1 MMKQFLLSGAVFET
15 RLFVRHEDGNWAGY
29 SYAWNGADAE
39 WVRGGRVS
47 EVAGQ
52 EWTFPSASMCLACHS
67 QAAEGTLGPEIGQL
81 NGDLLYPSTGR
92 VANQLR
98 TLDHIGI
105 LDLGDAEPDTLEVIP
120 DPFGTADLHLRA
132 RAWLHTNCSFC
143 HQPAGLGGGDIDLRF
158 GTPFI
163 ATKTCGEEPTSGD
176 LGIAKA
182 LLVAPG
188 EPDRSVLLS
197 RISRRDAYGMPPLA
211 SSLVDDEGV
220 ALIREWIASI
230 TSCP

>member
-1 MMKQFLLSGAVFET
+1 MKQFSLSGAVFET

-105 LDLGDAEPDTLEVIP
+105 LDSRRRGAGHPGGDPGSVRDRGSALARPRLAPHQLLLLPPARGARRRRHRPALRHAVHRHEDVRR
-120 DPFGTADLHLRA
+120 GTDERRPRDREGTSRGTGRA
-132 RAWLHTNCSFC
+132 RL
-143 HQPAGLGGGDIDLRF
+143 LRS
-158 GTPFI
+158 PVAHLAPRRLRHAAARI
-163 ATKTCGEEPTSGD
+163 EPGRRRRRRPDSG
-176 LGIAKA
+176 
-182 LLVAPG
+182 
-188 EPDRSVLLS
+188 
-197 RISRRDAYGMPPLA
+197 
-211 SSLVDDEGV
+211 
-220 ALIREWIASI
+220 WIASI